1 MTDAGLRWL
10 ILWCGV
16 LAALGVA
23 LTGAVTEATSAP
35 ARLVFGAIGVQDIR
49 LDAHMRFTLAVLGA
63 VLVGWSLTLLGA
75 TRVAQQLSG
84 ETGRSAWRWVAVALV
99 GWFAIDSTLSILTG
113 FPLNAV
119 MNTVFLIAFVAPM
132 VRSGVLTDA
141 TRP

>member
-23 LTGAVTEATSAP
+23 LTGAVAEATSAP
-35 ARLVFGAIGVQDIR
+35 ARLVFAVIGVRDLG

-63 VLVGWSLTLLGA
+63 VLIGWSITLLGA
-75 TRVAQQLSG
+75 TRVARRLDG
-84 ETGRSAWRWVAVALV
+84 APARSAWRSVAAALV

-119 MNTVFLIAFVAPM
+119 MNTIFLIAFLAPM

>member
-1 MTDAGLRWL
+1 MSDAGLRWL
-10 ILWCGV
+10 TIWCGA

-23 LTGAVTEATSAP
+23 VAGAATDATSAP
-35 ARLVFGAIGVQDIR
+35 VRLVFAVIGVPELR

-63 VLVGWSLTLLGA
+63 VLIGWSLTLLGA
-75 TRVAQQLSG
+75 SRVAHRLGG
-84 ETGRSAWRWVAVALV
+84 EHGRAAWRWVAVALV
-99 GWFAIDSTLSILTG
+99 GWFAIDSTLSVLTG

-119 MNTVFLIAFVAPM
+119 MNVIFLLAFLAPM